1 MKEKKVFLWVG
12 TIVVFLAG
20 IVYANRAT
28 SPKRGVNAAGIPSAS
43 RETAKEFTLRS
54 INGGKEVSLS
64 EYRGKVVL
72 VNFWA
77 TWCGPCR
84 TEIPGLIAMQQK
96 YAGRGFTI
104 LGLAMDDE
112 EESVVSPWVANERF
126 SVTGERVA
134 MNYPILIGTSEV
146 AESFGGLLGFPTSVL
161 ISKDG
166 KIVKRV
172 TGIIRE
178 DEMLDLI
185 DKELSGADGSW
196 RRGPRR

>member
-1 MKEKKVFLWVG
+1 MKGKKLLLWVG
-12 TIVVFLAG
+12 SMAVVG
-20 IVYANRAT
+20 IVILCADRAT
-28 SPKRGVNAAGIPSAS
+28 SHQRATEASGKTDIP
-43 RETAKEFTLRS
+43 REIAKEFKLRS
-54 INGGKEVSLS
+54 IDGKQVSLW

-84 TEIPGLIAMQQK
+84 TEIPWLIAMQQK
-96 YAGRGFTI
+96 YEGQRFTI

-112 EESVVSPWVANERF
+112 EESVVTPWVAKERF
-126 SVTGERVA
+126 SVNGERIA

-146 AESFGGLLGFPTSVL
+146 ADSFGGLLGFPTSVL

-178 DEMLDLI
+178 DEMRQLVDR
-185 DKELSGADGSW
+185 ELSSTGGS
-196 RRGPRR
+196 

>member
-1 MKEKKVFLWVG
+1 MKTKKAFLWVG
-12 TIVVFLAG
+12 TIAVLLVGVVH
-20 IVYANRAT
+20 ANRAT
-28 SPKRGVNAAGIPSAS
+28 SPKRGVNAAGKANAL
-43 RETAKEFTLRS
+43 RETAKEFTLRG
-54 INGGKEVSLS
+54 INGGKQVSLS

-84 TEIPGLIAMQQK
+84 TEIPWLITMQQK
-96 YAGRGFTI
+96 YAGRGFTV

-112 EESVVSPWVANERF
+112 EESVVSPYVANERF
-126 SVTGERVA
+126 SVNGERVA

-146 AESFGGLLGFPTSVL
+146 AETFGGLLGFPTSVL

-185 DKELSGADGSW
+185 DKELSGAGGS
-196 RRGPRR
+196 

>member
-1 MKEKKVFLWVG
+1 MKTKKAFLWVG
-12 TIVVFLAG
+12 TIAVLLVG
-20 IVYANRAT
+20 VVYANRAT
-28 SPKRGVNAAGIPSAS
+28 SPKRGVNAAGKANAL

-54 INGGKEVSLS
+54 INGGKQVSLAD
-64 EYRGKVVL
+64 YHGKVVL

-84 TEIPGLIAMQQK
+84 TEIPWLITMQQK
-96 YAGRGFTI
+96 YAGRGFTV

-112 EESVVSPWVANERF
+112 EESVVSPYVANERF
-126 SVTGERVA
+126 SVNGERVA

-146 AESFGGLLGFPTSVL
+146 AETFGGLLGFPTSVL

-166 KIVKRV
+166 KIVKWV

-185 DKELSGADGSW
+185 DKELSGAGGS
-196 RRGPRR
+196 

>member
-1 MKEKKVFLWVG
+1 MKTKKAFLWVG
-12 TIVVFLAG
+12 TIAVLLVG
-20 IVYANRAT
+20 VVYANRAT
-28 SPKRGVNAAGIPSAS
+28 SPKRGVNAAGKANAL

-54 INGGKEVSLS
+54 INGGKQVSLAD
-64 EYRGKVVL
+64 YHGKVVL

-84 TEIPGLIAMQQK
+84 TEIPWLITMQQK
-96 YAGRGFTI
+96 SAGRGFTV

-112 EESVVSPWVANERF
+112 EESVVSPYVANERF
-126 SVTGERVA
+126 SVNGERVA

-146 AESFGGLLGFPTSVL
+146 AETFGGLLGFPTSVL

-185 DKELSGADGSW
+185 DKELSGAGGS
-196 RRGPRR
+196 

>member
-1 MKEKKVFLWVG
+1 MKGKKLFLWVG
-12 TIVVFLAG
+12 TIAVVG
-20 IVYANRAT
+20 IGVVYANHAT
-28 SPKRGVNAAGIPSAS
+28 SPKRAVNAAGKANAS

-54 INGGKEVSLS
+54 IDGKQVSLS
-64 EYRGKVVL
+64 DYRGKVVL

-84 TEIPGLIAMQQK
+84 TEIPWLIGMQQK
-96 YAGRGFTI
+96 YAGQGFTI

-112 EESVVSPWVANERF
+112 EESVVSPYVANERF
-126 SVTGERVA
+126 SVNGERVA

-178 DEMLDLI
+178 DEMLQLI
-185 DKELSGADGSW
+185 DKELSGAGGS
-196 RRGPRR
+196 

>member
-1 MKEKKVFLWVG
+1 MKTKKAFLWVG
-12 TIVVFLAG
+12 TIAVLLVG
-20 IVYANRAT
+20 VVYANRAT
-28 SPKRGVNAAGIPSAS
+28 SPKRGVNAAGKANAL

-54 INGGKEVSLS
+54 INGGKQVSLS

-84 TEIPGLIAMQQK
+84 TEIPWLIAMQQK
-96 YAGRGFTI
+96 YAGRGFTV

-112 EESVVSPWVANERF
+112 EESVVSPYVANERF
-126 SVTGERVA
+126 SVNGERVA

-166 KIVKRV
+166 KIFKRV

-178 DEMLDLI
+178 DEVLDLI
-185 DKELSGADGSW
+185 DKELSGAGGS
-196 RRGPRR
+196 

>member
-1 MKEKKVFLWVG
+1 MKTKKAFLSVG
-12 TIVVFLAG
+12 TIAVLLVG
-20 IVYANRAT
+20 VVYANRAT
-28 SPKRGVNAAGIPSAS
+28 SPKRGVNAAGKANAL

-54 INGGKEVSLS
+54 INGGKQVSLAD
-64 EYRGKVVL
+64 YHGKVVL

-84 TEIPGLIAMQQK
+84 TEIPWLITMQQK
-96 YAGRGFTI
+96 YAGRGFTV

-112 EESVVSPWVANERF
+112 EESVVSPYVANERF
-126 SVTGERVA
+126 SVNGERVA

-178 DEMLDLI
+178 DEMLRLI
-185 DKELSGADGSW
+185 DKELSGAGGS
-196 RRGPRR
+196 

>member
-1 MKEKKVFLWVG
+1 MKTKKAFLWVG
-12 TIVVFLAG
+12 TIAVLLVG
-20 IVYANRAT
+20 VVYANRAT
-28 SPKRGVNAAGIPSAS
+28 SPKRGVNAAGKVNAL

-54 INGGKEVSLS
+54 INGGKQVSLS

-84 TEIPGLIAMQQK
+84 TEIPWLITMQQK
-96 YAGRGFTI
+96 YAGRGFTV

-112 EESVVSPWVANERF
+112 EESVVSPYVANERF
-126 SVTGERVA
+126 SVNGERVA

-146 AESFGGLLGFPTSVL
+146 AETFGGLLGFPTSVL

-172 TGIIRE
+172 PGIIRE
-178 DEMLDLI
+178 DEVLDLI
-185 DKELSGADGSW
+185 DKELSGAGGS
-196 RRGPRR
+196 

>member
-1 MKEKKVFLWVG
+1 MKTKKAFLWVG
-12 TIVVFLAG
+12 TIAVLLVG
-20 IVYANRAT
+20 VVYANRAT
-28 SPKRGVNAAGIPSAS
+28 SPKLGVNAAGKANAL

-54 INGGKEVSLS
+54 INGGKQVSLAD
-64 EYRGKVVL
+64 YHGKVVL

-84 TEIPGLIAMQQK
+84 TEIPWLITMQQK
-96 YAGRGFTI
+96 YAGRGFTV

-112 EESVVSPWVANERF
+112 EESVVSPYVANERF
-126 SVTGERVA
+126 SVNGERVA

-146 AESFGGLLGFPTSVL
+146 AETFGGLLGFPTSVL

-166 KIVKRV
+166 KIVKWV

-185 DKELSGADGSW
+185 DKELSGAGGS
-196 RRGPRR
+196 

>member
-1 MKEKKVFLWVG
+1 MKTKKAFLWVG
-12 TIVVFLAG
+12 TIAVLLVG
-20 IVYANRAT
+20 VVYANRAT
-28 SPKRGVNAAGIPSAS
+28 SPKRGVNAAGKANAL

-54 INGGKEVSLS
+54 INGGKQVSLAD
-64 EYRGKVVL
+64 YHGKVVL

-84 TEIPGLIAMQQK
+84 TEIPWLITMQQK
-96 YAGRGFTI
+96 YAGRGFTV

-112 EESVVSPWVANERF
+112 EESVVSPYVANERF
-126 SVTGERVA
+126 SENGERVA

-146 AESFGGLLGFPTSVL
+146 AETFGGLLGFPTSVL

-185 DKELSGADGSW
+185 DKELSGAGGS
-196 RRGPRR
+196 

>member
-1 MKEKKVFLWVG
+1 MKTKKAFLWVG
-12 TIVVFLAG
+12 TIAVLLVG
-20 IVYANRAT
+20 VVYANRAT
-28 SPKRGVNAAGIPSAS
+28 SPKRGVNAAGKANAL

-54 INGGKEVSLS
+54 INGGKQVSLAD
-64 EYRGKVVL
+64 YHGKVVL

-84 TEIPGLIAMQQK
+84 TEIPWLITMQQK
-96 YAGRGFTI
+96 YAGRGFTV

-112 EESVVSPWVANERF
+112 EESVVSPYVANERF
-126 SVTGERVA
+126 SVNGERVA

-146 AESFGGLLGFPTSVL
+146 AETFGGLLGFPTSVL

-185 DKELSGADGSW
+185 DKELSGAGGS
-196 RRGPRR
+196 

>member
-1 MKEKKVFLWVG
+1 MKGTKLFLWVG
-12 TIVVFLAG
+12 AIALVVVG
-20 IVYANRAT
+20 VVYANHAT
-28 SPKRGVNAAGIPSAS
+28 SLKRAVNAARANAS
-43 RETAKEFTLRS
+43 QETAKEFTLRS
-54 INGGKEVSLS
+54 IDGKQVSLAD
-64 EYRGKVVL
+64 YRGKVVL

-84 TEIPGLIAMQQK
+84 TEIPWLIGMQQK
-96 YAGRGFTI
+96 YAGQGFTI

-112 EESVVSPWVANERF
+112 EESVVSPWVAKERF
-126 SVTGERVA
+126 TVNGERVA

-178 DEMLDLI
+178 DEMLQLI
-185 DKELSGADGSW
+185 GKELSGPAVPEGALGAL
-196 RRGPRR
+196 R